1 MKSFLAVAEDLHF
14 TRAAERLRVAQPNLS
29 QEIRRLEREIGVDL
43 FARTKRSVALTPAG
57 HTFLQHVRALLNAT
71 ADAVHATQRASRGE
85 IGRIRLGMVSAATFS
100 VIPNAIGRFR
110 AAYPNVEILLSELY
124 SVEAPD
130 ALRTGR
136 LDLCVLHPP
145 RNVEVALNIVS
156 IWDEQLVAA
165 LSPKHPLAGIQR
177 IGLSTLRS
185 EPWVLWPREMATRL
199 YDEVIAAC
207 AAAGFEP
214 RVVQRA
220 TRVTTVASMVAAG
233 LGVALLPITVARL
246 GIGGATFRPLRP
258 PRVSVPVAFA
268 WRQSETA
275 PELAH
280 FMAIVRASVPRRRT
294 TLIQKVER
302 PIR

>member
-1 MKSFLAVAEDLHF
+1 MKFFLAVAEDLHF
-14 TRAAERLRVAQPNLS
+14 TRAAGRLRVAQPNLS

-43 FARTKRSVALTPAG
+43 FTRTKRSVALTPAG

-85 IGRIRLGMVSAATFS
+85 IGRIRLGSVSAATFG
-100 VIPNAIGRFR
+100 VIPNAVVRFR
-110 AAYPNVEILLSELY
+110 SAYPNVEILLSELY

-145 RNVEVALNIVS
+145 ANVELALNIEP
-156 IWDEQLVAA
+156 IWNEQLVAVLPA
-165 LSPKHPLAGIQR
+165 KHPLAGSQR
-177 IGLSTLRS
+177 IGLPTLRS
-185 EPWVLWPREMATRL
+185 EPWILWPREMATRL

-220 TRVTTVASMVAAG
+220 ARITTVMSIVAAG

-246 GIGGATFRPLRP
+246 GIGGAIFRPLRP

-268 WRQSETA
+268 WRQGQTA
-275 PELAH
+275 PELTH
-280 FMAIVRASVPRRRT
+280 FMALARDSAPRRP
-294 TLIQKVER
+294 L
-302 PIR
+302 